1 MRKIPK
7 IFLFAVLCI
16 TAAGLASCGKA
27 EMETTED
34 GRQIL
39 YIARPAD
46 EGDTYQAEKRKSE
59 LNRLIYEFNRKSE
72 SYVVKDKYYESG
84 EKLLLEIMSG
94 KQPDL
99 LCKSDA
105 CSWVDSAPL
114 YGKSLLCDLN
124 RFIDEKGIRD
134 RYVPSVLEAME
145 IDGRLYE
152 MPYSFSITTAMA
164 RTAVWNGDSD
174 TSPDHVI
181 EKTKQL
187 GLAAPIDFHTYDESF
202 TPYVCSEFI
211 DYSGGS
217 CCFEDGRFG
226 KYLEFRKQC
235 SDAAK
240 RLSPDG
246 LIFEEFLR
254 GNVLMMCTGIGSFY
268 QHQYLIVDY
277 VGENITF
284 TGLPSDIEN
293 YHTIDPVLSFW
304 VFSGS
309 VGEAGA
315 YEFIDHAT
323 SFGSYI
329 ETYDGG
335 SRTEFKNSGF
345 PVNGEALRFMAED
358 HYKNSGSDGFSKED
372 CAESIRETYRQIQSV
387 NGVGNRFDGAVNDI
401 LSEETAAYFNGTK
414 TLEET
419 CGNIQ
424 NRVSLYLAEQYR

>member
-1 MRKIPK
+1 MH
-7 IFLFAVLCI
+7 
-16 TAAGLASCGKA
+16 AA
-27 EMETTED
+27 
-34 GRQIL
+34 
-39 YIARPAD
+39 
-46 EGDTYQAEKRKSE
+46 
-59 LNRLIYEFNRKSE
+59 
-72 SYVVKDKYYESG
+72 
-84 EKLLLEIMSG
+84 
-94 KQPDL
+94 
-99 LCKSDA
+99 
-105 CSWVDSAPL
+105 
-114 YGKSLLCDLN
+114 
-124 RFIDEKGIRD
+124 
-134 RYVPSVLEAME
+134 
-145 IDGRLYE
+145 
-152 MPYSFSITTAMA
+152 
-164 RTAVWNGDSD
+164 
-174 TSPDHVI
+174 
-181 EKTKQL
+181 
-187 GLAAPIDFHTYDESF
+187 
-202 TPYVCSEFI
+202 CSEFI
-211 DYSGGS
+211 DYSDGS
-217 CCFEDGRFG
+217 CCFEDRRFG

-401 LSEETAAYFNGTK
+401 LGEETAACFNGTK

-419 CGNIQ
+419 
-424 NRVSLYLAEQYR
+424 